1 MDDNWKKLFDLVGV
15 TDEQKQTKETMEFIY
30 DFVEKRGG
38 IENVTRE
45 IEMERKGGPPLLP
58 FRDTGNVLLITKYY
72 LKKHCGNESGQSRDY

>member
-15 TDEQKQTKETMEFIY
+15 TDVQKQTKETMEFIY

-45 IEMERKGGPPLLP
+45 IEMEKKLPL
-58 FRDTGNVLLITKYY
+58 TEMGNDLCDFNVS
-72 LKKHCGNESGQSRDY
+72 KKV